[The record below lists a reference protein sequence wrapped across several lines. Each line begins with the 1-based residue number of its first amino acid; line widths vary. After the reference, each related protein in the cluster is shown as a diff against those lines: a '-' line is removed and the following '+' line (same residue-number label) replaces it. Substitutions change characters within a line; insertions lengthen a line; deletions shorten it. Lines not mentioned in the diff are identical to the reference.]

1 MFIAPGY
8 GLEGA
13 MPDAY
18 CKQIIDNDIT
28 PYFKQQQYYE
38 GIDAGTT
45 QMMNLARGDYQPS
58 APKRQRG
65 NQHFPFANF
74 ILIAIV
80 IIIFFFARIRSV
92 SRYSA
97 LNNIPFWAAWGLI
110 NAARGRQNGSW
121 GNFSG
126 GGGGFGSG
134 SSGGGFGGFG
144 GGSFGGGGAGGSW

>member
-1 MFIAPGY
+1 MYRTAERRAAQTEAHGVFRRDDGHSLGP
-8 GLEGA
+8 
-13 MPDAY
+13 PDQNPVLL
-18 CKQIIDNDIT
+18 K
-28 PYFKQQQYYE
+28 E
-38 GIDAGTT
+38 
-45 QMMNLARGDYQPS
+45 
-58 APKRQRG
+58 
-65 NQHFPFANF
+65 
-74 ILIAIV
+74 
-80 IIIFFFARIRSV
+80 FFFARIRSV